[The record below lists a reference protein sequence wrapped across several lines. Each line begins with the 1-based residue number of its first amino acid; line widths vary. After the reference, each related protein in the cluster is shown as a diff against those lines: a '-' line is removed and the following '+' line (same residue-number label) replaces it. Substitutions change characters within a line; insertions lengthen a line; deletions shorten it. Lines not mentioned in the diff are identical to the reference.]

1 MAEPSPPSSTPSGR
15 TIALQAA
22 APNAAAA
29 SQRRAEVHGP
39 WRPAT
44 LLASPHR
51 LGFFLAAMVLILAS
65 LWWLAVQV
73 DRSTGAL
80 GLASAV
86 PATLTHAVVMV
97 FGFMPLYFSGF
108 LFTAGPKWLNVPPY
122 QAAQLRAP
130 LGLLAAGW
138 ALWLLGAHVHAGLAL
153 GGLALALAGLTW
165 MFGMFWRLI
174 RASRAADRVHAKAVG
189 WAGVVGLVS
198 LAAVGVSLA
207 MGRVDLALVWV
218 RTGLW
223 GFIVVTYVAVA
234 HRMIPFFTSSAL
246 PMIEVWRPLWV
257 LWLMLGIAGFDVLAL
272 WVDWA
277 APTQRAWPGWTLLVI
292 AVETLTGAVLLWLA
306 VVWGLVQSLKI
317 RLLAMLHVGFFWLGM
332 ALLYSAASQAIW
344 LLTGQALLGLGALH
358 ALSMGFLGSLMLA
371 MVTRVSCGHGG
382 RALEADDL
390 VWRMFWALQITVL
403 LRLAAAVQG
412 APAWLTPL
420 AALAWVVV
428 VSAWALRYVN
438 WYGRPRLD
446 GKPG

>member
-130 LGLLAAGW
+130 LG
-138 ALWLLGAHVHAGLAL
+138 
-153 GGLALALAGLTW
+153 
-165 MFGMFWRLI
+165 
-174 RASRAADRVHAKAVG
+174 
-189 WAGVVGLVS
+189 
-198 LAAVGVSLA
+198 
-207 MGRVDLALVWV
+207 
-218 RTGLW
+218 
-223 GFIVVTYVAVA
+223 
-234 HRMIPFFTSSAL
+234 
-246 PMIEVWRPLWV
+246 
-257 LWLMLGIAGFDVLAL
+257 
-272 WVDWA
+272 
-277 APTQRAWPGWTLLVI
+277 
-292 AVETLTGAVLLWLA
+292 
-306 VVWGLVQSLKI
+306 
-317 RLLAMLHVGFFWLGM
+317 
-332 ALLYSAASQAIW
+332 
-344 LLTGQALLGLGALH
+344 
-358 ALSMGFLGSLMLA
+358 
-371 MVTRVSCGHGG
+371 
-382 RALEADDL
+382 
-390 VWRMFWALQITVL
+390 
-403 LRLAAAVQG
+403 
-412 APAWLTPL
+412 
-420 AALAWVVV
+420 
-428 VSAWALRYVN
+428 
-438 WYGRPRLD
+438 
-446 GKPG
+446 